1 MLKFARIASGLFIG
15 IFALLVSSFRAQEQ
29 VFEVSKNIDIL
40 ITAYRELQA
49 NYVDE
54 IDNKK
59 TINKGIQ
66 TMLASLDPY
75 TEFIPEDKIDDFKR
89 SHLSFEYAGIG
100 AYIATIRENITVT
113 EVYEGFPAQ
122 KAGVIPGD
130 VILKINNQEIKGKK
144 SDEVSSLLRDP
155 KNSTVNLLIKR
166 IGQLEPVSFSI
177 RRESVNTGNVSYS
190 GIISNDIIYIKLD
203 RFMEDAAKQV
213 KTALTQLKNQ
223 QKISGIILDL
233 RGNGGGI
240 LAEAVKISN
249 LFIKQGTLIVSQKGK
264 RQKNNADYVAT
275 NPPIDTE
282 TPLVV
287 LVDQGSASA
296 SEVVTGAIQ
305 DTDRGIIIG
314 QRTFGKGLVQNTVQI
329 AYNSLLKLTIAKYYT
344 PSGRCIQALDYT
356 HRRSDGSVE
365 KVADSL
371 ISEFK
376 TSNGR
381 LVYDGSGIF
390 PDIEITSKDAPA
402 VARALHEKY
411 LFFRFANEFHF
422 KNKSIPSATEFS
434 LNDAQYKSFIDFVR
448 DEKFEYTT
456 ETEEKMRNL
465 REAMDK
471 DLIKE
476 SGKLSDALLGKIK
489 EIKETELI
497 RNKKLISEI
506 LEAEIALRYYFQKG
520 RIESTFDDDEE
531 IAQAIKTIRNPNL
544 IKDILTGKGEFKTI
558 GKPKAIEKSVEAAVM
573 ESNEGEQ

>member
-1 MLKFARIASGLFIG
+1 
-15 IFALLVSSFRAQEQ
+15 V
-29 VFEVSKNIDIL
+29 
-40 ITAYRELQA
+40 
-49 NYVDE
+49 
-54 IDNKK
+54 
-59 TINKGIQ
+59 
-66 TMLASLDPY
+66 
-75 TEFIPEDKIDDFKR
+75 
-89 SHLSFEYAGIG
+89 
-100 AYIATIRENITVT
+100 
-113 EVYEGFPAQ
+113 
-122 KAGVIPGD
+122 
-130 VILKINNQEIKGKK
+130 
-144 SDEVSSLLRDP
+144 
-155 KNSTVNLLIKR
+155 
-166 IGQLEPVSFSI
+166 EPVSFSI

-190 GIISNDIIYIKLD
+190 GIISNDVIYIKLD

-249 LFIKQGTLIVSQKGK
+249 LFIKQGTLIVSQKGQRK
-264 RQKNNADYVAT
+264 KNNADYVAT

-411 LFFRFANEFHF
+411 LFFKFANEFHF
-422 KNKSIPSATEFS
+422 KNKSIPSATEFA

-456 ETEEKMRNL
+456 ETEEKIRNL

-489 EIKETELI
+489 DIKETELI

-531 IAQAIKTIRNPNL
+531 IAQAIKRIRNPDL

-573 ESNEGEQ
+573 ESPEGEQ